1 MKKVMVCPKNTGN
14 THKVCDYVS
23 RKLGIELKV
32 VDGTTGTNLE
42 DCDVV
47 ILSSGVYGNHVH
59 ENLQTWIN
67 SISDG
72 DIKPNAKFYVFFTWF
87 GRGKSDQA
95 AFGELKDL
103 LENKGLKL
111 EDNYMKCFGKGMVFV
126 RKSHPNE
133 EDCENILSWV
143 KGL

>member
-87 GRGKSDQA
+87 GRGKSIKTLPRGPGIMCECFHYFPVQNRELQIQ
-95 AFGELKDL
+95 GEDI
-103 LENKGLKL
+103 GMI
-111 EDNYMKCFGKGMVFV
+111 MKK
-126 RKSHPNE
+126 
-133 EDCENILSWV
+133 
-143 KGL
+143 